1 MDFIY
6 IYVLYQSFYNHLLY
20 IMMKKISLTSFQK
33 IIFIVSFVIGVWLFF
48 DILRKRTDFLKR
60 FNLEGFENSGIGNK
74 TGSGLLK
81 SCKQIKASANS
92 ALDVDGTIVLGSDSD
107 NRGLFK
113 VISRGC
119 RFFDFEIYSIGD
131 NDGANKPEVGY
142 STSSDFSSLQT
153 NTIPVADVLD
163 KIMECAFTNP
173 APNPL
178 DPVLIQFRMKSAKI
192 EIYDFLADDLVR
204 CCGSRLVR
212 DLSSSSRTD
221 LSDIKSKTFDDLKGK
236 IIVIVCTTNAN
247 QKSSNPSIKKI
258 NINKMFTDNEKLTKL
273 YKEGNQMVLH
283 THIDAKESIY
293 SDPYNILPLDLSIN
307 MPGIDSSYKSGNVTF
322 DSTNTKIIPFKF
334 YSPDEALIDY
344 EEYFKNSGTAFV
356 ISSST

>member
-6 IYVLYQSFYNHLLY
+6 IYVLYQSFYNPILY

-107 NRGLFK
+107 NRGVFK

-258 NINKMFTDNEKLTKL
+258 NIDKMFKNDNDKRTKL
-273 YKEGNQMVLH
+273 YKEGNKMVLH
-283 THIDAKESIY
+283 THISKNESIY
-293 SDPYNILPLDLSIN
+293 SVPYNILPLDLSIN

-356 ISSST
+356 T

>member
-1 MDFIY
+1 
-6 IYVLYQSFYNHLLY
+6 
-20 IMMKKISLTSFQK
+20 MKKISLTSFQK

-60 FNLEGFENSGIGNK
+60 FNLEGFETSGIGNK
-74 TGSGLLK
+74 TENRNNSLNNC
-81 SCKQIKASANS
+81 SQIKASANS

-119 RFFDFEIYSIGD
+119 RFFDFEIYSIED
-131 NDGANKPEVGY
+131 NDGGNKPEVGY

-173 APNPL
+173 APNPS

-192 EIYDFLADDLVR
+192 EIYDFLADDLER

-212 DLSSSSRTD
+212 DKSDLSNITD
-221 LSDIKSKTFDDLKGK
+221 LSNIGSKTFDDLKAK

-258 NINKMFTDNEKLTKL
+258 NINQMFNHTDTDKRTKL
-273 YKEGNQMVLH
+273 YKTNNQMVLH
-283 THIDAKESIY
+283 KHIDKNENIY
-293 SDPYNILPLDLSIN
+293 SVPYNILSLDLSIN
-307 MPGIDSSYKSGNVTF
+307 MPGTDSNYKAGNVTF
-322 DSTNTKIIPFKF
+322 DSTNAKIIPFKF

-344 EEYFKNSGTAFV
+344 EEQFKNSGTAFV
-356 ISSST
+356 T